1 MPCARRNALRAYAR
15 ARQLTRTR
23 MDSARPRP
31 ARPVPST
38 RKPSAWAAIRAPKR
52 TPANQGWR
60 RFANSRRR
68 DPRGRSKFTIVDISC
83 GKTLSLSVEIGGG
96 GGKLQSP
103 ALPLGF
109 PPGRCDLSSCFQLEG
124 RESSRWNDF
133 SNPNAGEAR
142 CWDAGRI
149 LESRRN
155 SLSQDRPMPEN
166 PNRAEV
172 ARRVEKA
179 EKLLQKGKTAD
190 ALAEYLQ
197 ILEGDSQNDNVR
209 QMAAELCLSLNR
221 GEQAVR
227 LLGELFERQV
237 AAADATRASLTYK
250 KLARYANPTWEQKVR
265 FGQLLEHSNKKLA
278 IGTYENALEDLQR
291 QGKKEET
298 LLVLRRIVSLE
309 PSQPNHL
316 RMAEL
321 SAELG
326 EHVMASQAFLQL
338 AELAETSGGNSSSWF
353 ERAYTENPTDPK
365 MATAYGKSLLS
376 QGEAGAAIFIFEPL
390 VHSGDASLELRDLY
404 AQALLSADR
413 CLESEPLI
421 WQAFEQNPTRMHQV
435 VNLIGKMIDSEL
447 DAEAVA
453 LARKLEAFQRRRGER
468 RSFITTMQE
477 LLASHRPSAEMLEFL
492 AELFNASNRETDY
505 AQALLKL
512 FELYCTKHDYQKA
525 GECLDR
531 AAEVD
536 PYEPG
541 HQKRLEALRG
551 KIDDQRFNV
560 IASRFT
566 TVKKEE
572 QEVKVQEPTLG
583 AAALQEL
590 FPREEERNQD
600 LQKLYIA
607 AGIEPQYA
615 KSATPA
621 SPSVPAPANG
631 GQAVPAAA
639 ATAASEAA
647 DVSSLARVAEITRKL
662 YHQGNAEGVLRT
674 AADEIGANWRSGRCI
689 AALRK
694 PGLPPSS
701 VQEHHMDGLI
711 PASSA
716 ALVSLVETLQDLAVA
731 RGTVTVGD
739 AKNAPELM
747 GVRSAIEELQIE
759 SLLALPLTEGNDQIG
774 VLILTQNTSRVWQ
787 PSEVLVIRT
796 LSDQVLIALNNAGL
810 RRLVK
815 NLSVTDEKSGL
826 LKRASYLDL
835 LQAETRRGLQQGT
848 AVTVLLMQF
857 GRRSALIKEYGEQAV
872 TAVMEQIG
880 QLFSA
885 NIRTNDL
892 AFRYEATTVALV
904 LGDTGEKEALLAVEK
919 LRRLLKE
926 VRFPGKDKGV
936 EFSAGLAPAVM
947 RQHFDPVDIVTE
959 VANRADQ
966 ALEQAVAQGAGKI
979 VAQAPQFAAAAAMA

>member
-1 MPCARRNALRAYAR
+1 
-15 ARQLTRTR
+15 
-23 MDSARPRP
+23 
-31 ARPVPST
+31 
-38 RKPSAWAAIRAPKR
+38 
-52 TPANQGWR
+52 
-60 RFANSRRR
+60 
-68 DPRGRSKFTIVDISC
+68 
-83 GKTLSLSVEIGGG
+83 
-96 GGKLQSP
+96 
-103 ALPLGF
+103 
-109 PPGRCDLSSCFQLEG
+109 
-124 RESSRWNDF
+124 
-133 SNPNAGEAR
+133 
-142 CWDAGRI
+142 
-149 LESRRN
+149 
-155 SLSQDRPMPEN
+155 MPEN

-197 ILEGDSQNDNVR
+197 ILENDPQNDNVR
-209 QMAAELCLSLNR
+209 QMAADLCLSLNR
-221 GEQAVR
+221 GAQAVR

-237 AAADATRASLTYK
+237 AATDATRASLTYK
-250 KLARYANPTWEQKVR
+250 KLARYATPTWEQKVR

-291 QGKKEET
+291 QGRKEEG
-298 LLVLRRIVSLE
+298 LLVLRLIVSLE
-309 PSQPNHL
+309 PSQQNHL
-316 RMAEL
+316 RVAEL
-321 SAELG
+321 AAELG
-326 EHVMASQAFLQL
+326 EHVLASQSFLQM
-338 AELAETSGGNSSSWF
+338 AELMEVGGGNASPWF
-353 ERAYTENPTDPK
+353 ERAYTENPTDSK
-365 MATAYGKSLLS
+365 IALAYGKSLLS
-376 QGEAGAAIFIFEPL
+376 RGEAGAAIFIFEPL
-390 VHSGDASLELRDLY
+390 VHSEDASLELRDLY
-404 AQALLSADR
+404 AQALLAADR
-413 CLESEPLI
+413 CLDGEPLI
-421 WQAFEQNPTRMHQV
+421 WQMFEQNPARMHQV
-435 VNLIGKMIDSEL
+435 VSLIGKMIDSEL

-468 RSFITTMQE
+468 RSFIATMQE

-512 FELYCTKHDYQKA
+512 FDLYCAKHDYQKA

-551 KIDDQRFNV
+551 KIDDQRFKV

-566 TVKKEE
+566 PVKKEE
-572 QEVKVQEPTLG
+572 QEAVKIEEPTLG
-583 AAALQEL
+583 AAALQDLMLQAEILVQYGMRSKAIERLQRIQEL
-590 FPREEERNQD
+590 FPHEEERNQE

-607 AGIEPQYA
+607 AGIEPRYA
-615 KSATPA
+615 KSAPPA
-621 SPSVPAPANG
+621 APAATTAPSG
-631 GQAVPAAA
+631 DKAAPAAAPSAAA
-639 ATAASEAA
+639 ATTNEATE
-647 DVSSLARVAEITRKL
+647 VSSLAKVAEITRKL
-662 YHQGNAEGVLRT
+662 YHQGNAEGVLKT
-674 AADEIGANWRSGRCI
+674 AATEIGANWRTARCI

-701 VQEHHMDGLI
+701 VQEYHMEGLI
-711 PASSA
+711 PASAA

-731 RGTVTVGD
+731 RGTVTIDD
-739 AKNAPELM
+739 ATNAPELM
-747 GVRSAIEELQIE
+747 DVRSAVEELQIE

-774 VLILTQNTSRVWQ
+774 VLILTQNSGRVWQ
-787 PSEVLVIRT
+787 PTEVLVIRT

-857 GRRSALIKEYGEQAV
+857 GRRSALIKEYGEPAV

-880 QLFSA
+880 LLFSA

-919 LRRLLKE
+919 LRRLLGE
-926 VRFPGKDKGV
+926 VRFPGKNEGV
-936 EFSAGLAPAVM
+936 DFSAGLAQAVM

-959 VANRADQ
+959 VANRADH
-966 ALEQAVAQGAGKI
+966 ALEQAVMQGGGGI
-979 VAQAPQFAAAAAMA
+979 VSQAPQFAASAAVA

>member
-1 MPCARRNALRAYAR
+1 
-15 ARQLTRTR
+15 
-23 MDSARPRP
+23 
-31 ARPVPST
+31 
-38 RKPSAWAAIRAPKR
+38 
-52 TPANQGWR
+52 
-60 RFANSRRR
+60 
-68 DPRGRSKFTIVDISC
+68 
-83 GKTLSLSVEIGGG
+83 
-96 GGKLQSP
+96 
-103 ALPLGF
+103 
-109 PPGRCDLSSCFQLEG
+109 
-124 RESSRWNDF
+124 
-133 SNPNAGEAR
+133 
-142 CWDAGRI
+142 
-149 LESRRN
+149 
-155 SLSQDRPMPEN
+155 MPEN
-166 PNRAEV
+166 LNRAEV

-197 ILEGDSQNDNVR
+197 ILESDPENDNVR
-209 QMAAELCLSLNR
+209 QMSAELCLSLNK
-221 GEQAVR
+221 GPQAVR

-237 AAADATRASLTYK
+237 AATDATRASLTYK

-278 IGTYENALEDLQR
+278 IGTYENALEDLLK
-291 QGKKEET
+291 QGKKEEG

-309 PSQPNHL
+309 ASQANHL
-316 RMAEL
+316 RVAEL
-321 SAELG
+321 SADLG
-326 EHVMASQAFLQL
+326 EHVMASQSFLQL
-338 AELAETSGGNSSSWF
+338 AELAETAGGNAGQWF
-353 ERAYTENPTDPK
+353 ERAYTENPADSK
-365 MATAYGKSLLS
+365 IAVAYGKSLLS
-376 QGEAGAAIFIFEPL
+376 RGEAGAAIFIFEPL
-390 VHSGDASLELRDLY
+390 VHGGDESLELRDLY
-404 AQALLSADR
+404 AQALLSVDR
-413 CLESEPLI
+413 CLDSEPLI
-421 WQAFEQNPTRMHQV
+421 WQMFEQNPARMHQV
-435 VNLIGKMIDSEL
+435 VSLIGKMIDSAL

-492 AELFNASNRETDY
+492 AELFNASNRESDY
-505 AQALLKL
+505 AQALVKL

-541 HQKRLEALRG
+541 HHKRLEALRG

-572 QEVKVQEPTLG
+572 QQAVKAPEPTLG
-583 AAALQEL
+583 AAALQDLMLQAEILVQYGMRSKAIERLQRIQEL

-615 KSATPA
+615 KSA
-621 SPSVPAPANG
+621 PAPAPT
-631 GQAVPAAA
+631 PAAA
-639 ATAASEAA
+639 SSDPASAPAAPAAANDVA

-662 YHQGNAEGVLRT
+662 YHQGNAEGVLKT
-674 AADEIGANWRSGRCI
+674 AANEIGANWKTARCLV
-689 AALRK
+689 ALRK

-701 VQEHHMDGLI
+701 VQEYHMEGLI

-716 ALVSLVETLQDLAVA
+716 ALVGVVEALQDLVVA
-731 RGTVTVGD
+731 RGTVTFGD
-739 AKNAPELM
+739 AGNAPELM
-747 GVRSAIEELQIE
+747 GIRKAIEELQIE
-759 SLLALPLTEGNDQIG
+759 SLLALPLTEGDDQIG
-774 VLILTQNTSRVWQ
+774 VLILTQNTGRVWQ
-787 PSEVLVIRT
+787 ATEILVIRT

-857 GRRSALIKEYGEQAV
+857 GRRSALIREYGEQAV
-872 TAVMEQIG
+872 TTVMEQIG

-919 LRRLLKE
+919 LKRLLGE
-926 VRFPGKDKGV
+926 VRLPGKDKAV
-936 EFSAGLAPAVM
+936 EFSAGLAQAVM

-959 VANRADQ
+959 VANRADH
-966 ALEQAVAQGAGKI
+966 ALELAVAQGAGNI
-979 VAQAPQFAAAAAMA
+979 VSQAPQFAASAAVA

>member
-1 MPCARRNALRAYAR
+1 
-15 ARQLTRTR
+15 
-23 MDSARPRP
+23 
-31 ARPVPST
+31 
-38 RKPSAWAAIRAPKR
+38 
-52 TPANQGWR
+52 
-60 RFANSRRR
+60 
-68 DPRGRSKFTIVDISC
+68 
-83 GKTLSLSVEIGGG
+83 
-96 GGKLQSP
+96 
-103 ALPLGF
+103 
-109 PPGRCDLSSCFQLEG
+109 
-124 RESSRWNDF
+124 
-133 SNPNAGEAR
+133 
-142 CWDAGRI
+142 
-149 LESRRN
+149 
-155 SLSQDRPMPEN
+155 
-166 PNRAEV
+166 
-172 ARRVEKA
+172 
-179 EKLLQKGKTAD
+179 LQKGKTAD

-197 ILEGDSQNDNVR
+197 ILEGDPENDNVR
-209 QMAAELCLSLNR
+209 QMAAELSLSLNK
-221 GEQAVR
+221 GPQAVR

-237 AAADATRASLTYK
+237 AATDATRASLTYK
-250 KLARYANPTWEQKVR
+250 KLARYTNPTWEQKVR

-278 IGTYENALEDLQR
+278 VGTYENALEDLLK
-291 QGKKEET
+291 QGKKEEG
-298 LLVLRRIVSLE
+298 LLVLRRVVSLD
-309 PSQPNHL
+309 PSQANHL
-316 RMAEL
+316 RVAEL

-326 EHVMASQAFLQL
+326 EHVMASQAFLQV
-338 AELAETSGGNSSSWF
+338 AEQAEAAGGNASQWF
-353 ERAYTENPTDPK
+353 EKAYTENPSDSKT
-365 MATAYGKSLLS
+365 AVAYGKSLLS
-376 QGEAGAAIFIFEPL
+376 RGEAGAAIFIFEPL
-390 VHSGDASLELRDLY
+390 VHAGDASLELRDLY
-404 AQALLSADR
+404 AQALLSVDR
-413 CLESEPLI
+413 CLDCEPLI
-421 WQAFEQNPTRMHQV
+421 WQMFEQNPARMHQV
-435 VNLIGKMIDSEL
+435 VSLVGKMIDSAL

-492 AELFNASNRETDY
+492 AELFNASNRESDY
-505 AQALLKL
+505 AQALVKL
-512 FELYCTKHDYQKA
+512 FDLYCTKHDYQKA

-572 QEVKVQEPTLG
+572 QTVKAPEPTLG
-583 AAALQEL
+583 AAALQDLMLQAEILVQYGMRSKAIERLQRIQEL

-615 KSATPA
+615 RSAA
-621 SPSVPAPANG
+621 APAPAAAAAASSD
-631 GQAVPAAA
+631 QAPTPAAAAAA
-639 ATAASEAA
+639 ATAASDVA

-662 YHQGNAEGVLRT
+662 YHQGNAEGVLKT
-674 AADEIGANWRSGRCI
+674 AANEIGANWKTARCVV
-689 AALRK
+689 ALRK

-701 VQEHHMDGLI
+701 VQEYHMDGLI

-716 ALVSLVETLQDLAVA
+716 ALVSLVETLQDLVVA
-731 RGTVTVGD
+731 RGTVTFGD
-739 AKNAPELM
+739 AGNAPELV
-747 GVRSAIEELQIE
+747 GIRKAIEELQVE
-759 SLLALPLTEGNDQIG
+759 SLLALPLTEGDDQIG
-774 VLILTQNTSRVWQ
+774 VLILTQNKGRIWQ
-787 PSEVLVIRT
+787 ATEVLVIRT

-848 AVTVLLMQF
+848 TVTVLLMQF
-857 GRRSALIKEYGEQAV
+857 GRRGALIKEYGEQAV
-872 TAVMEQIG
+872 ATVMEQIG

-904 LGDTGEKEALLAVEK
+904 LGDTGEKEAVLAVEK
-919 LRRLLKE
+919 LKRLLGE
-926 VRFPGKDKGV
+926 VRFPGKDKAV
-936 EFSAGLAPAVM
+936 EFSAGLAQAVM

-959 VANRADQ
+959 VANRADH
-966 ALEQAVAQGAGKI
+966 ALELAVAQGVGNI
-979 VAQAPQFAAAAAMA
+979 VSQAPQFAASAAVA

>member
-1 MPCARRNALRAYAR
+1 
-15 ARQLTRTR
+15 
-23 MDSARPRP
+23 
-31 ARPVPST
+31 
-38 RKPSAWAAIRAPKR
+38 
-52 TPANQGWR
+52 
-60 RFANSRRR
+60 
-68 DPRGRSKFTIVDISC
+68 
-83 GKTLSLSVEIGGG
+83 
-96 GGKLQSP
+96 
-103 ALPLGF
+103 
-109 PPGRCDLSSCFQLEG
+109 
-124 RESSRWNDF
+124 
-133 SNPNAGEAR
+133 
-142 CWDAGRI
+142 
-149 LESRRN
+149 
-155 SLSQDRPMPEN
+155 MPEN

-190 ALAEYLQ
+190 ALVEYLQ
-197 ILEGDSQNDNVR
+197 ILESDPQNDNVR
-209 QMAAELCLSLNR
+209 QMAADLCLSLNK
-221 GEQAVR
+221 GAQAVR

-237 AAADATRASLTYK
+237 AATDATRASLTYK
-250 KLARYANPTWEQKVR
+250 KLARYTNPTWEQKVR

-278 IGTYENALEDLQR
+278 IGTYENALEDLQK
-291 QGKKEET
+291 QGKKEEA

-309 PSQPNHL
+309 PSQANHL
-316 RMAEL
+316 RVAEL
-321 SAELG
+321 SATLG
-326 EHVMASQAFLQL
+326 EHVMASQSFLQL
-338 AELAETSGGNSSSWF
+338 AELTETAGGSASAWF
-353 ERAYTENPTDPK
+353 ERAYTENPADSKT
-365 MATAYGKSLLS
+365 AVAYGKSLLS

-390 VHSGDASLELRDLY
+390 VQSGDASLELRDLY
-404 AQALLSADR
+404 AQALLSANR
-413 CLESEPLI
+413 CLDSEPLI
-421 WQAFEQNPTRMHQV
+421 WQMFEQNPARMHQV
-435 VNLIGKMIDSEL
+435 VSLIGKMIDLEL
-447 DAEAVA
+447 DTEAVA

-468 RSFITTMQE
+468 RSFIVTMQE

-512 FELYCTKHDYQKA
+512 FDLYCTKHDYQKA

-541 HQKRLEALRG
+541 HQKRLETLRG

-566 TVKKEE
+566 AVKKEE
-572 QEVKVQEPTLG
+572 QQVKAPEPTLG
-583 AAALQEL
+583 AAALQDLMLQAEILVQYGMRSKAIERLQRIQEL

-600 LQKLYIA
+600 LQRLYIA

-615 KSATPA
+615 KSATSA
-621 SPSVPAPANG
+621 APAASATPSSD
-631 GQAVPAAA
+631 QSAATTTTT
-639 ATAASEAA
+639 TAASDVA

-662 YHQGNAEGVLRT
+662 YHQGNAEGVLKT
-674 AADEIGANWRSGRCI
+674 AANEIGANWRTARCI

-701 VQEHHMDGLI
+701 VQEYHMEGLI

-716 ALVSLVETLQDLAVA
+716 ALVTLVETLQDLAVA
-731 RGTVTVGD
+731 RGTVTMGD
-739 AKNAPELM
+739 ARNIPELM
-747 GVRSAIEELQIE
+747 GVRTAIEELQIE

-774 VLILTQNTSRVWQ
+774 VLILTQNTGRVWQ
-787 PSEVLVIRT
+787 ASEVLVIRT

-848 AVTVLLMQF
+848 TVTVLLMQF
-857 GRRSALIKEYGEQAV
+857 GRRNALIKEHGEQAV
-872 TAVMEQIG
+872 AAVMEQIG

-919 LRRLLKE
+919 LRRLLAE
-926 VRFPGKDKGV
+926 VRFPGKDQGV
-936 EFSAGLAPAVM
+936 EFCAGLAQAVM

-959 VANRADQ
+959 VANRADH
-966 ALEQAVAQGAGKI
+966 ALEEAVAQGPGKI
-979 VAQAPQFAAAAAMA
+979 VTQAPQFAASAAVA

>member
-1 MPCARRNALRAYAR
+1 
-15 ARQLTRTR
+15 
-23 MDSARPRP
+23 
-31 ARPVPST
+31 
-38 RKPSAWAAIRAPKR
+38 
-52 TPANQGWR
+52 
-60 RFANSRRR
+60 
-68 DPRGRSKFTIVDISC
+68 
-83 GKTLSLSVEIGGG
+83 
-96 GGKLQSP
+96 
-103 ALPLGF
+103 
-109 PPGRCDLSSCFQLEG
+109 
-124 RESSRWNDF
+124 
-133 SNPNAGEAR
+133 
-142 CWDAGRI
+142 
-149 LESRRN
+149 
-155 SLSQDRPMPEN
+155 MPEN

-209 QMAAELCLSLNR
+209 QMAAELCLSLNK
-221 GEQAVR
+221 GPQAVL

-291 QGKKEET
+291 QGKNEET
-298 LLVLRRIVSLE
+298 LLVLGRIVSLE

-316 RMAEL
+316 RVAEL

-326 EHVMASQAFLQL
+326 EHVMASQTFLQL
-338 AELAETSGGNSSSWF
+338 AELAETSGGNADSWF
-353 ERAYTENPTDPK
+353 ERAYTENPTDSK
-365 MATAYGKSLLS
+365 IAVAYGKSLLTR
-376 QGEAGAAIFIFEPL
+376 GEAGAAIFIFEPL
-390 VHSGDASLELRDLY
+390 VHSADPSLELRDLY

-421 WQAFEQNPTRMHQV
+421 WQMFEQNPARMHQV
-435 VNLIGKMIDSEL
+435 VNLIGQMIDSEL
-447 DAEAVA
+447 DAEAVE
-453 LARKLEAFQRRRGER
+453 LAPKLEAFQRRRGER

-477 LLASHRPSAEMLEFL
+477 LLATHRPSAEMLEFL
-492 AELFNASNRETDY
+492 AELFNATNRESDY

-512 FELYCTKHDYQKA
+512 FDLYCTKHNYQKA

-541 HQKRLEALRG
+541 HHQRLEALRG
-551 KIDDQRFNV
+551 KIDDQRFDV

-566 TVKKEE
+566 AQKKETE
-572 QEVKVQEPTLG
+572 QQSVKIQEPTLG
-583 AAALQEL
+583 AAALQDLMLQAEILVQYGMKSKAIERLQRIQEL

-621 SPSVPAPANG
+621 SPSVAAAANG
-631 GQAVPAAA
+631 GQAVPTAA

-674 AADEIGANWRSGRCI
+674 AANEIGANWRSGRCI

-731 RGTVTVGD
+731 RGTVTIGD

-774 VLILTQNTSRVWQ
+774 VLILTQNSGRVWQ
-787 PSEVLVIRT
+787 AAEVLVIRT
-796 LSDQVLIALNNAGL
+796 L
-810 RRLVK
+810 
-815 NLSVTDEKSGL
+815 
-826 LKRASYLDL
+826 
-835 LQAETRRGLQQGT
+835 
-848 AVTVLLMQF
+848 
-857 GRRSALIKEYGEQAV
+857 
-872 TAVMEQIG
+872 
-880 QLFSA
+880 
-885 NIRTNDL
+885 
-892 AFRYEATTVALV
+892 
-904 LGDTGEKEALLAVEK
+904 
-919 LRRLLKE
+919 
-926 VRFPGKDKGV
+926 
-936 EFSAGLAPAVM
+936 
-947 RQHFDPVDIVTE
+947 
-959 VANRADQ
+959 
-966 ALEQAVAQGAGKI
+966 
-979 VAQAPQFAAAAAMA
+979 

>member
-1 MPCARRNALRAYAR
+1 MPVRGAN
-15 ARQLTRTR
+15 
-23 MDSARPRP
+23 PRIK
-31 ARPVPST
+31 A
-38 RKPSAWAAIRAPKR
+38 
-52 TPANQGWR
+52 G
-60 RFANSRRR
+60 
-68 DPRGRSKFTIVDISC
+68 
-83 GKTLSLSVEIGGG
+83 LSV
-96 GGKLQSP
+96 LRP
-103 ALPLGF
+103 
-109 PPGRCDLSSCFQLEG
+109 
-124 RESSRWNDF
+124 
-133 SNPNAGEAR
+133 
-142 CWDAGRI
+142 
-149 LESRRN
+149 
-155 SLSQDRPMPEN
+155 PMPEN
-166 PNRAEV
+166 PNRAEL

-197 ILEGDSQNDNVR
+197 ILESDPQNDNVR
-209 QMAAELCLSLNR
+209 QMAADLCLSLNK
-221 GEQAVR
+221 GAQAVR

-237 AAADATRASLTYK
+237 AATDATRASLTYK
-250 KLARYANPTWEQKVR
+250 KLARYVNPTWEQKVR

-278 IGTYENALEDLQR
+278 VGTYENALEDLQR
-291 QGKKEET
+291 QGKKEEA
-298 LLVLRRIVSLE
+298 LLVLQRIVNLE
-309 PSQPNHL
+309 PTQPNHM
-316 RMAEL
+316 RVAEL

-326 EHVMASQAFLQL
+326 EHAMASQSFLQVAQL
-338 AELAETSGGNSSSWF
+338 AEISGGNASPWF
-353 ERAYTENPTDPK
+353 ERAYTENPADAKT
-365 MATAYGKSLLS
+365 ALAYGKSLLLR
-376 QGEAGAAIFIFEPL
+376 GESGAAIFIFEPL
-390 VHSGDASLELRDLY
+390 VHSGDASLDLRDLY
-404 AQALLSADR
+404 AQALLAAGR
-413 CLESEPLI
+413 CLDSEPLI
-421 WQAFEQNPTRMHQV
+421 WELFEQNPARMHQV
-435 VNLIGKMIDSEL
+435 VSLIGKMIDSEL

-468 RSFITTMQE
+468 RSFIATMQE
-477 LLASHRPSAEMLEFL
+477 LSASHRPSAEMLEFL

-512 FELYCTKHDYQKA
+512 FDLYCVKHDYQKA

-566 TVKKEE
+566 SVKKEE
-572 QEVKVQEPTLG
+572 QEVKAKEPTLG
-583 AAALQEL
+583 AAALQDLMLQAEILVQYGMRSKAMERLQRIQEL
-590 FPREEERNQD
+590 FPREEERNQE

-615 KSATPA
+615 KPATIA
-621 SPSVPAPANG
+621 APA
-631 GQAVPAAA
+631 APVAA
-639 ATAASEAA
+639 ATSGDRTATALAASQAA
-647 DVSSLARVAEITRKL
+647 DVSSLAKVAEITRKL
-662 YHQGNAEGVLRT
+662 YHQGNAEGVLKTAANEIGENWRT
-674 AADEIGANWRSGRCI
+674 ARCI

-701 VQEHHMDGLI
+701 VQEYHLEGLI

-716 ALVSLVETLQDLAVA
+716 ALVSLVETLQDLVVA
-731 RGTVTVGD
+731 RGTVTVSD
-739 AKNAPELM
+739 ARNAPELM
-747 GVRSAIEELQIE
+747 DARSAVEELQIE
-759 SLLALPLTEGNDQIG
+759 SLLALPLTEGNDNNKDQIG
-774 VLILTQNTSRVWQ
+774 VLILTQNTARVWQ
-787 PSEVLVIRT
+787 AAEVLVIRT

-835 LQAETRRGLQQGT
+835 LQAEIRRGLQQGT

-857 GRRSALIKEYGEQAV
+857 GRRSALVKEYGEQAV

-880 QLFSA
+880 LRFSA

-892 AFRYEATTVALV
+892 AFRYEATTVALA

-919 LRRLLKE
+919 LRRLLGE
-926 VRFPGKDKGV
+926 VRFPGKDKAV
-936 EFSAGLAPAVM
+936 EFNAGLAQAVM

-959 VANRADQ
+959 VANRADY

-979 VAQAPQFAAAAAMA
+979 VTQAPQFAASAAVA

>member
-1 MPCARRNALRAYAR
+1 MLVVGVNPRIKARG
-15 ARQLTRTR
+15 
-23 MDSARPRP
+23 SIPRP
-31 ARPVPST
+31 
-38 RKPSAWAAIRAPKR
+38 
-52 TPANQGWR
+52 
-60 RFANSRRR
+60 
-68 DPRGRSKFTIVDISC
+68 
-83 GKTLSLSVEIGGG
+83 
-96 GGKLQSP
+96 
-103 ALPLGF
+103 
-109 PPGRCDLSSCFQLEG
+109 
-124 RESSRWNDF
+124 
-133 SNPNAGEAR
+133 
-142 CWDAGRI
+142 
-149 LESRRN
+149 
-155 SLSQDRPMPEN
+155 PMPEN
-166 PNRAEV
+166 PNRVEIS
-172 ARRVEKA
+172 RRVEKA

-197 ILEGDSQNDNVR
+197 ILESDRENDNVR
-209 QMAAELCLSLNR
+209 QMAAELCLSLNK
-221 GEQAVR
+221 GAQAVR

-250 KLARYANPTWEQKVR
+250 KLARYASPTWEQKVR

-291 QGKKEET
+291 QGKKEEG

-316 RMAEL
+316 RVAEL
-321 SAELG
+321 AAELG
-326 EHVMASQAFLQL
+326 EHVMAAQSFLQL
-338 AELAETSGGNSSSWF
+338 AELAETAGGNASPWF
-353 ERAYTENPTDPK
+353 ERAYTEDPTESK
-365 MATAYGKSLLS
+365 IAVAYGKSLLS
-376 QGEAGAAIFIFEPL
+376 RGESGAAIFIFEPL
-390 VHSGDASLELRDLY
+390 VQAGDASLELRDLY
-404 AQALLSADR
+404 AQALLAADR
-413 CLESEPLI
+413 CVDSEPLI
-421 WQAFEQNPTRMHQV
+421 WQMFEQNPARMHQV

-447 DAEAVA
+447 DVEAVA
-453 LARKLEAFQRRRGER
+453 LARKLEVFQRRRGER

-512 FELYCTKHDYQKA
+512 FDLYCTKHDYQRA

-541 HQKRLEALRG
+541 HQKRLEGLRG

-560 IASRFT
+560 IASRFAA

-583 AAALQEL
+583 AAALQDLMLQAEILVQYGMRSKAIERLQRIQEL
-590 FPREEERNQD
+590 FPGEEERNQE
-600 LQKLYIA
+600 LQRLYIA

-615 KSATPA
+615 KPVTPA
-621 SPSVPAPANG
+621 APA
-631 GQAVPAAA
+631 APAASGDQAALA
-639 ATAASEAA
+639 ATAAASQAA

-662 YHQGNAEGVLRT
+662 YHQGNAEGVLKT
-674 AADEIGANWRSGRCI
+674 AANEIGANWRTARCI

-701 VQEHHMDGLI
+701 VQEYHMEGLI

-739 AKNAPELM
+739 ARNAAELM
-747 GVRSAIEELQIE
+747 GVRSAVEELQIE

-774 VLILTQNTSRVWQ
+774 VLILTQNVARVWQ
-787 PSEVLVIRT
+787 ASEILVVRT

-835 LQAETRRGLQQGT
+835 LQAEIRRGLQQGT

-857 GRRSALIKEYGEQAV
+857 GRRNALIREYGEQAV

-904 LGDTGEKEALLAVEK
+904 LGDTGEKEALLAVGK
-919 LRRLLKE
+919 LQRLLAE

-936 EFSAGLAPAVM
+936 EFSAGLAQAVM

-959 VANRADQ
+959 VANRADH
-966 ALEQAVAQGAGKI
+966 ALELAVAQGAGEI
-979 VAQAPQFAAAAAMA
+979 VSQAAQLAASAAVA

>member
-1 MPCARRNALRAYAR
+1 MP
-15 ARQLTRTR
+15 
-23 MDSARPRP
+23 
-31 ARPVPST
+31 
-38 RKPSAWAAIRAPKR
+38 
-52 TPANQGWR
+52 
-60 RFANSRRR
+60 
-68 DPRGRSKFTIVDISC
+68 
-83 GKTLSLSVEIGGG
+83 
-96 GGKLQSP
+96 
-103 ALPLGF
+103 
-109 PPGRCDLSSCFQLEG
+109 
-124 RESSRWNDF
+124 
-133 SNPNAGEAR
+133 
-142 CWDAGRI
+142 
-149 LESRRN
+149 
-155 SLSQDRPMPEN
+155 PMPEN

-190 ALAEYLQ
+190 ALVEYLQ
-197 ILEGDSQNDNVR
+197 ILESDPQNDNVR
-209 QMAAELCLSLNR
+209 QMAADLCLSLNK
-221 GEQAVR
+221 GAQAVR

-237 AAADATRASLTYK
+237 AASDATRASLTYK
-250 KLARYANPTWEQKVR
+250 KLARYTNPTWEQKVR

-278 IGTYENALEDLQR
+278 IGTYENALEDLQK
-291 QGKKEET
+291 QGKKEEA

-309 PSQPNHL
+309 PSQANHL
-316 RMAEL
+316 RVAEL
-321 SAELG
+321 SAALG

-338 AELAETSGGNSSSWF
+338 AELTEAAGGSASAWF
-353 ERAYTENPTDPK
+353 ERAYTENPADSKT
-365 MATAYGKSLLS
+365 AVAYGKSLLA

-404 AQALLSADR
+404 AQALLTANR
-413 CLESEPLI
+413 CLDSEPLI
-421 WQAFEQNPTRMHQV
+421 WQMFEQNPARMHQV
-435 VNLIGKMIDSEL
+435 VSLIGKMIDLEL

-468 RSFITTMQE
+468 RSFIVTMQE

-512 FELYCTKHDYQKA
+512 FDLYCTKHDYQKA

-541 HQKRLEALRG
+541 HQKRLETLRG

-572 QEVKVQEPTLG
+572 QQQVKAPEPTLG
-583 AAALQEL
+583 AAALQDLMLQAEILVQYGMRSKAIERLQRIQEL

-600 LQKLYIA
+600 LQRLYIA

-615 KSATPA
+615 KSATPVA
-621 SPSVPAPANG
+621 PATPAPPSNDPP
-631 GQAVPAAA
+631 AVTATAA
-639 ATAASEAA
+639 ATAASDVA

-662 YHQGNAEGVLRT
+662 YHQGNAEGVLKT
-674 AADEIGANWRSGRCI
+674 AANEIGANWRTARCI

-701 VQEHHMDGLI
+701 VQEYHMEGLI

-716 ALVSLVETLQDLAVA
+716 ALVTLVETLQDLAVA
-731 RGTVTVGD
+731 RGTVTMGD
-739 AKNAPELM
+739 AKNIPELM
-747 GVRSAIEELQIE
+747 GVRAAIEELQIE

-774 VLILTQNTSRVWQ
+774 VLILTQNTGRVWQ
-787 PSEVLVIRT
+787 ASEVLVIRT

-848 AVTVLLMQF
+848 TVTVLLMQF
-857 GRRSALIKEYGEQAV
+857 GRRNSLIKEHGEQAV
-872 TAVMEQIG
+872 AAVMEQIG

-919 LRRLLKE
+919 LRRLLAE
-926 VRFPGKDKGV
+926 VRFPGKNQGV
-936 EFSAGLAPAVM
+936 EFCAGLAQAVM

-959 VANRADQ
+959 VANRADH
-966 ALEQAVAQGAGKI
+966 ALEEAVVQGPGKI
-979 VAQAPQFAAAAAMA
+979 VTQAPQFAAAAAVA

>member
-1 MPCARRNALRAYAR
+1 
-15 ARQLTRTR
+15 
-23 MDSARPRP
+23 
-31 ARPVPST
+31 
-38 RKPSAWAAIRAPKR
+38 
-52 TPANQGWR
+52 
-60 RFANSRRR
+60 
-68 DPRGRSKFTIVDISC
+68 
-83 GKTLSLSVEIGGG
+83 
-96 GGKLQSP
+96 
-103 ALPLGF
+103 
-109 PPGRCDLSSCFQLEG
+109 
-124 RESSRWNDF
+124 
-133 SNPNAGEAR
+133 
-142 CWDAGRI
+142 
-149 LESRRN
+149 
-155 SLSQDRPMPEN
+155 MPEN

-179 EKLLQKGKTAD
+179 EKLLQKGKTSD

-197 ILEGDSQNDNVR
+197 ILADDPENDNVR
-209 QMAAELCLSLNR
+209 QMAAELCLSLNK
-221 GEQAVR
+221 GPQAVR

-237 AAADATRASLTYK
+237 AATDATRASLTYK

-291 QGKKEET
+291 QGKKEEA
-298 LLVLRRIVSLE
+298 LLVLQRIVSLE
-309 PSQPNHL
+309 PTQANHL
-316 RMAEL
+316 RVAEL

-326 EHVMASQAFLQL
+326 EHVMASRSFLQL
-338 AELAETSGGNSSSWF
+338 AELAETASGNAVPWF
-353 ERAYTENPTDPK
+353 ERAYTENPADSK
-365 MATAYGKSLLS
+365 IAVAYGKSLLS
-376 QGEAGAAIFIFEPL
+376 RGEAGAAIFIFEPL

-413 CLESEPLI
+413 CLDSEPLI
-421 WQAFEQNPTRMHQV
+421 WEMFEQNPARMHQV
-435 VNLIGKMIDSEL
+435 VSLMGKMIDSEL

-505 AQALLKL
+505 AQALVKL
-512 FELYCTKHDYQKA
+512 FDLYCAKHDYQKA

-541 HQKRLEALRG
+541 QQKRLESLRG

-583 AAALQEL
+583 AAALQDLMLQAEILVQYGMRSKAIERLQRIQEL

-615 KSATPA
+615 KSVTAA
-621 SPSVPAPANG
+621 APAATSG
-631 GQAVPAAA
+631 DQAAPATATAPAAA
-639 ATAASEAA
+639 GEVA

-662 YHQGNAEGVLRT
+662 YHQGNAEGVLKT
-674 AADEIGANWRSGRCI
+674 AANEIGANWRTARCL

-701 VQEHHMDGLI
+701 VQEYHRDGLI

-716 ALVSLVETLQDLAVA
+716 ALVSLVETVQDLAVA
-731 RGTVTVGD
+731 RGTVTMSD

-747 GVRSAIEELQIE
+747 GVRSAVEELQIE

-787 PSEVLVIRT
+787 ASEVLVIRT

-835 LQAETRRGLQQGT
+835 LQAEIRRGLQQGT
-848 AVTVLLMQF
+848 TVTVLLMQF
-857 GRRSALIKEYGEQAV
+857 GRRSALLKEYGEQAV
-872 TAVMEQIG
+872 MAVMEQIG

-919 LRRLLKE
+919 LRRLLAE
-926 VRFPGKDKGV
+926 VRFPGKNQGV
-936 EFSAGLAPAVM
+936 EFSAGLAQAVM

-959 VANRADQ
+959 VANRADH
-966 ALEQAVAQGAGKI
+966 AMELAVAQGAGKI
-979 VAQAPQFAAAAAMA
+979 VSQAPQFAASAAVA